1 MKTFNDRRLDPV
13 TEQMITGNKE
23 EVQEVSKQEVSKQE
37 DTEEVIFKKPESKT
51 KRMNILIK
59 PSLYERMRK
68 RADREYIS
76 VNEQIN
82 QYVEE
87 MIEKKGY

>member
-13 TEQMITGNKE
+13 TEQMITGNREE
-23 EVQEVSKQEVSKQE
+23 EVQEVSRQEN
-37 DTEEVIFKKPESKT
+37 TEEVIFKKPESKT

-59 PSLYERMRK
+59 PSLYERMKK
-68 RADREYIS
+68 RADREYVS

-82 QYVEE
+82 QYIEE
-87 MIEKKGY
+87 MLEKRGY

>member
-1 MKTFNDRRLDPV
+1 MKKTFNDRRLDSV
-13 TEQMITGNKE
+13 TEQMIAGNRE
-23 EVQEVSKQEVSKQE
+23 DVVQAINQNGEV
-37 DTEEVIFKKPESKT
+37 EEVIFKRPESKT

>member
-1 MKTFNDRRLDPV
+1 MKKTFNDRRLDSV

-23 EVQEVSKQEVSKQE
+23 EVVQAVSQQEE
-37 DTEEVIFKKPESKT
+37 TEEVIFKKPESKT

-59 PSLYERMRK
+59 PSLYERMKK
-68 RADREYIS
+68 RTDREYVS

-82 QYVEE
+82 QYIEE
-87 MIEKKGY
+87 MLEKRGY

>member
-13 TEQMITGNKE
+13 TEQMITGNREE
-23 EVQEVSKQEVSKQE
+23 EVQEVSKQE

>member
-13 TEQMITGNKE
+13 TEHMITGNKE
-23 EVQEVSKQEVSKQE
+23 EVQEVSKQE

>member
-13 TEQMITGNKE
+13 TEQMITGNRE
-23 EVQEVSKQEVSKQE
+23 EVIQAVSQQEE
-37 DTEEVIFKKPESKT
+37 TEEVIFKKPESKT

>member
-1 MKTFNDRRLDPV
+1 MKKTFNDRRLDSV
-13 TEQMITGNKE
+13 TEQMIAGNRE
-23 EVQEVSKQEVSKQE
+23 DVVQAINQNGEV
-37 DTEEVIFKKPESKT
+37 EEVIFKRPESKT

-59 PSLYERMRK
+59 PSLYERMKK
-68 RADREYIS
+68 RADREYVS

-87 MIEKKGY
+87 MLEKRGY

>member
-23 EVQEVSKQEVSKQE
+23 EVIQAVSQQEE
-37 DTEEVIFKKPESKT
+37 TEEVIFKKPESKT

-87 MIEKKGY
+87 MLEKRGY

>member
-23 EVQEVSKQEVSKQE
+23 EVIQAVSQQEE
-37 DTEEVIFKKPESKT
+37 TEEVIFKKPESKT

-59 PSLYERMRK
+59 PSLYERMKK
-68 RADREYIS
+68 RADREYVS

-87 MIEKKGY
+87 MLEKKGY

>member
-1 MKTFNDRRLDPV
+1 MKTFNDRRFDPV

-23 EVQEVSKQEVSKQE
+23 EVVQAVSQQEE
-37 DTEEVIFKKPESKT
+37 TEEVIFKKPESKT

-59 PSLYERMRK
+59 PSLYERMKK
-68 RADREYIS
+68 RADREYVS

-87 MIEKKGY
+87 MLEKRGY

>member
-13 TEQMITGNKE
+13 TEQMITGNRE
-23 EVQEVSKQEVSKQE
+23 GEVQEVSKQE

-59 PSLYERMRK
+59 PSLYERMKK
-68 RADREYIS
+68 RTDREYVS

-82 QYVEE
+82 QYIEE
-87 MIEKKGY
+87 MLEKRGY

>member
-23 EVQEVSKQEVSKQE
+23 EVIQAVSQQEE
-37 DTEEVIFKKPESKT
+37 TEEVIFKKPESKT

>member
-1 MKTFNDRRLDPV
+1 MKTFNDRRFDPV

-23 EVQEVSKQEVSKQE
+23 EVIQAVSQQEE
-37 DTEEVIFKKPESKT
+37 TEEVIFKKPESKT

>member
-13 TEQMITGNKE
+13 TEQMITGNRE
-23 EVQEVSKQEVSKQE
+23 EVVQAVSQQE
-37 DTEEVIFKKPESKT
+37 DTEEVVFRKPESKT

>member
-13 TEQMITGNKE
+13 TEQMITGNREE
-23 EVQEVSKQEVSKQE
+23 EVQEVSRQEN
-37 DTEEVIFKKPESKT
+37 TEEVIFKKPESKT

-59 PSLYERMRK
+59 PSLYERMKK
-68 RADREYIS
+68 RADREYVS

-87 MIEKKGY
+87 MLEKKGY

>member
-13 TEQMITGNKE
+13 TEQMITGNREE
-23 EVQEVSKQEVSKQE
+23 EVQEVSQQEETK
-37 DTEEVIFKKPESKT
+37 EVIFKKPESKT

-59 PSLYERMRK
+59 PSLYERMKK
-68 RADREYIS
+68 RADREYVS

-87 MIEKKGY
+87 MLEKRGY

>member
-23 EVQEVSKQEVSKQE
+23 EVIQAVSQQEE
-37 DTEEVIFKKPESKT
+37 TEEVIFKKPESKT
-51 KRMNILIK
+51 KRVNLLIR
-59 PSLYERMRK
+59 PSLYERMKK
-68 RADREYIS
+68 RADREYVS

-87 MIEKKGY
+87 MLEKRGY

>member
-23 EVQEVSKQEVSKQE
+23 EVQEVSQQEETK
-37 DTEEVIFKKPESKT
+37 EVIFKKPESKT

>member
-23 EVQEVSKQEVSKQE
+23 EVQEVSKQE

-59 PSLYERMRK
+59 PSLYERMKK
-68 RADREYIS
+68 RTDREYVS

-82 QYVEE
+82 QYIEE
-87 MIEKKGY
+87 MLEKRGY

>member
-13 TEQMITGNKE
+13 TEQMITGNREE
-23 EVQEVSKQEVSKQE
+23 EVQEVSRQEN
-37 DTEEVIFKKPESKT
+37 TEEVIFKKPESKT

-59 PSLYERMRK
+59 PSLYERMKK
-68 RADREYIS
+68 RTDREYVS

-82 QYVEE
+82 QYIEE
-87 MIEKKGY
+87 MLEKRGY

>member
-23 EVQEVSKQEVSKQE
+23 EVQEVSKQEE
-37 DTEEVIFKKPESKT
+37 TEEVIFKKPESKT

>member
-13 TEQMITGNKE
+13 TEQMITGSKE
-23 EVQEVSKQEVSKQE
+23 EVIQAVSQQEE
-37 DTEEVIFKKPESKT
+37 TEEVIFKKPESKT

>member
-1 MKTFNDRRLDPV
+1 MKTFNDRRFDPV

-23 EVQEVSKQEVSKQE
+23 EVQEVSKQE

-59 PSLYERMRK
+59 PSLYERMKK
-68 RADREYIS
+68 RADREYVS

-87 MIEKKGY
+87 MLEKKGY

>member
-1 MKTFNDRRLDPV
+1 MKKTFNDRRLDSV

-23 EVQEVSKQEVSKQE
+23 EVVQAVSQQEE
-37 DTEEVIFKKPESKT
+37 TEEVIFKKPESKT

-59 PSLYERMRK
+59 PSLYERMKK
-68 RADREYIS
+68 RADREYVS

-87 MIEKKGY
+87 MLEKKGY

>member
-1 MKTFNDRRLDPV
+1 MKTFNDRRFDPV
-13 TEQMITGNKE
+13 TEQMITGNRE
-23 EVQEVSKQEVSKQE
+23 EVVQAVSQQE
-37 DTEEVIFKKPESKT
+37 DTEEVVFRKPESKT
-51 KRMNILIK
+51 KRINILIK

>member
-23 EVQEVSKQEVSKQE
+23 EVQEVSKQE

-59 PSLYERMRK
+59 PSLYERMKK
-68 RADREYIS
+68 RADREYVS

-82 QYVEE
+82 QYIEE
-87 MIEKKGY
+87 MLEKKGY

>member
-23 EVQEVSKQEVSKQE
+23 EVQEVSKQE